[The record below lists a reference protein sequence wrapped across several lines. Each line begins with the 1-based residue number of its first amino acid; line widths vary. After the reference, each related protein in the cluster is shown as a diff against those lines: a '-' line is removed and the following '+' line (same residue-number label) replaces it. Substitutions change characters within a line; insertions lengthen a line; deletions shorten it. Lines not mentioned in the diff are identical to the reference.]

1 LTPKKAGWEDLMFGM
16 RRSSLLL
23 ATVMTIA
30 LAPAVLAAADTPIGP
45 AWWPSRWGPADEAGA
60 SNWMTPEKVLT
71 AVMLVKTGKTYRLG
85 RDYEAGMPLFGA
97 RVFVLRI
104 PGAPTGGVL
113 GKNKVVW
120 HDEFL
125 ATEIGQ
131 VGTQFD
137 GLGHIGAATGAPGD
151 KAEMRFYNGV
161 TESEMASATGLQKLG
176 VEKVKPL
183 VTRGI
188 VLDMAGL
195 EGRMLREGEEITVAD
210 LQAALARQGLAE
222 AAITPGDA
230 VLIHTGWGSLWMKDN
245 ARYGAGEPGI
255 GVEAAKWLAAKQV
268 AMIGADTWGVEV
280 APNPDADL
288 AFPAHQELITKNGIF
303 LQENLDLSALV
314 ADQAWEFLYVFAP
327 VPIKGATG
335 SPGSP
340 IAIR

>member
-1 LTPKKAGWEDLMFGM
+1 MFGM
-16 RRSSLLL
+16 RRLSVFL
-23 ATVMTIA
+23 AMVTAMA
-30 LAPAVLAAADTPIGP
+30 LTTAGTTAADTPIGP

-60 SNWMTPEKVLT
+60 SNWITPEKVLT
-71 AVMLVKTGKTYRLG
+71 AVTLVKTGKTYRLG

-97 RVFVLRI
+97 RAFVLRI
-104 PGAPTGGVL
+104 PGSPTGGVL

-137 GLGHIGAATGAPGD
+137 GLGHIGAAIGEPGD
-151 KAEMRFYNGV
+151 KAAMRFYNGV
-161 TESEMASATGLQKLG
+161 TEAEMASATGLQKLG

-188 VLDMAGL
+188 LLDIAGL
-195 EGRMLREGEEITVAD
+195 KGRMLHEGEEITVAD
-210 LQAALARQGLAE
+210 LQGALMRQGLAE
-222 AAITPGDA
+222 AVITPGDV
-230 VLIHTGWGSLWMKDN
+230 VLIHTGWGDLWMKDN

-255 GVEAAKWLAAKQV
+255 DIEAAMWLVAKQV
-268 AMIGADTWGVEV
+268 ALVGADTWGVEV
-280 APNPDADL
+280 GPNPDAEL
-288 AFPAHQELITKNGIF
+288 AFPVHQELITKNGIF